1 MKRSRVTHLHFFS
14 LGLCDL
20 CAPRGES
27 CCTLGTSVRLT
38 RMERDA
44 TLAPNS
50 TYCRGAHVANA
61 NGAEENRMT
70 KALLLVVFLLA
81 LTLLSCGFTNPPPT
95 RIPATPIP
103 TLPPGATVVE
113 LDIMNFQHADA
124 EVKTG
129 TVVIWTNRDKPLHTV
144 THIVADGNRFF
155 NSKTIAPDA
164 GFRFHFTEPG
174 TYVYQCLIHPVNMK
188 GTITVTE

>member
-1 MKRSRVTHLHFFS
+1 
-14 LGLCDL
+14 
-20 CAPRGES
+20 
-27 CCTLGTSVRLT
+27 
-38 RMERDA
+38 MERDA

-124 EVKTG
+124 DVKTG